1 MHHHAVP
8 VRRVSLARAKARVR
22 APVHN
27 GVDVGGMLAD
37 VDDHA
42 CVEAGVIDG
51 EQRRSGK
58 VDRLQPQR
66 KEEVGPLGA
75 LRGGGG
81 RRLAQNECALG
92 RVRLE
97 LLDCGLDLAL
107 PRLGVT
113 GCNSR

>member
-1 MHHHAVP
+1 MARASRVRARARVRASAGMHHHALT
-8 VRRVSLARAKARVR
+8 VRRVSLARAKARAR
-22 APVHN
+22 APVYN

-37 VDDHA
+37 VDEHA

-81 RRLAQNECALG
+81 RRLA
-92 RVRLE
+92 
-97 LLDCGLDLAL
+97 
-107 PRLGVT
+107 
-113 GCNSR
+113 